1 MDRWSAGAVLGMK
14 TTYPSMVPRPRRG
27 GVPVS
32 KLEVPVA
39 STRVLSRPRLLGLLP
54 ATRPRDGDPEGSRVT
69 LVCGPA
75 GCGKTTLLTE
85 WARIARAG
93 RAVAWVSLTSDD
105 NDVFVL
111 WSAILRAL
119 EGSGAWPGDSALHRL
134 PAPRREVDGE
144 FLAAFAAAFEQLRAP
159 GVVLVLDDVNAVIG
173 REAVATLEAL
183 LRECPPM
190 LSVVLSTRFVQLLSV
205 ARLRLEGRV
214 REVDGSCLEFSAA
227 EAADLLDLHG
237 VRLTEPELRQLLVR
251 TEGWAAGLRLAA
263 MWLARA
269 PERSAMIAD
278 FARDD
283 RAVADYLVG
292 EVIERQEPHV
302 RQFLLATAVCEE
314 LTPALARALS
324 GRDDAGA
331 LLDHLERTHALI
343 TRLGGGSYRYH
354 PMLREYLHAQLAR
367 QRPTAAREL
376 HHRAAVWF
384 EQHGRTLPAIE
395 HAADAEDQEL
405 LTRLLAGY
413 GLSHITNGEGAG
425 LRRVLGRIPTGWPI
439 NANPVVTLTQVAAA
453 LDAQDTR
460 AVACLP
466 VRLPVDATTSR
477 DTGLGAGA
485 VLDAGLDATAG
496 LDAGPDGPERDGSG
510 GGPGGSDRDDRDG
523 RGGSRAAVPVPAR
536 AACHP
541 LFLTAALQR
550 ARLRSD
556 TAVATALLAQGT
568 VRTGE
573 ADVDLL
579 TALERGITW
588 LWLGLPDRAGEELRR
603 ALSLAAG
610 GRRDWMSVRCL
621 SMLAGAALAGGDF
634 DIAAA
639 RAAQAL
645 AFAGTRSWSQREVCG
660 TARLTQGWLA
670 YHRVDER
677 GTADLARVAPCD
689 PDAADLGPQ
698 LEPQLLAAVLRSAG
712 PGTAHAA
719 VGEIRQIWST
729 RWPGHVQPQ
738 LAAVALIIEQRLAYQ
753 AGATAWGVEVADRC
767 RELLGHTGELEVVRA
782 VNHAH
787 RGRTRSARQLL
798 APVLSGQTRSMS
810 VLTVIEAWLWEARLS
825 DRAGQRQRADAAFA
839 QAIALAAPRGALR
852 PLLTG
857 GREVA
862 ELLSRSSGTFGHSE
876 AFAARARAALRAD
889 AAPSSSLL
897 TTRELELLTE
907 LPSMRTAEE
916 IATSLYV
923 SVNTVKTH
931 MRGIYRKLGVSN
943 RRQAVVLARRR
954 GLI

>member
-1 MDRWSAGAVLGMK
+1 
-14 TTYPSMVPRPRRG
+14 
-27 GVPVS
+27 
-32 KLEVPVA
+32 
-39 STRVLSRPRLLGLLP
+39 
-54 ATRPRDGDPEGSRVT
+54 
-69 LVCGPA
+69 
-75 GCGKTTLLTE
+75 
-85 WARIARAG
+85 
-93 RAVAWVSLTSDD
+93 
-105 NDVFVL
+105 
-111 WSAILRAL
+111 
-119 EGSGAWPGDSALHRL
+119 
-134 PAPRREVDGE
+134 
-144 FLAAFAAAFEQLRAP
+144 
-159 GVVLVLDDVNAVIG
+159 
-173 REAVATLEAL
+173 
-183 LRECPPM
+183 
-190 LSVVLSTRFVQLLSV
+190 
-205 ARLRLEGRV
+205 
-214 REVDGSCLEFSAA
+214 
-227 EAADLLDLHG
+227 
-237 VRLTEPELRQLLVR
+237 
-251 TEGWAAGLRLAA
+251 
-263 MWLARA
+263 
-269 PERSAMIAD
+269 
-278 FARDD
+278 
-283 RAVADYLVG
+283 
-292 EVIERQEPHV
+292 
-302 RQFLLATAVCEE
+302 
-314 LTPALARALS
+314 
-324 GRDDAGA
+324 
-331 LLDHLERTHALI
+331 
-343 TRLGGGSYRYH
+343 
-354 PMLREYLHAQLAR
+354 
-367 QRPTAAREL
+367 
-376 HHRAAVWF
+376 
-384 EQHGRTLPAIE
+384 
-395 HAADAEDQEL
+395 
-405 LTRLLAGY
+405 
-413 GLSHITNGEGAG
+413 
-425 LRRVLGRIPTGWPI
+425 
-439 NANPVVTLTQVAAA
+439 
-453 LDAQDTR
+453 
-460 AVACLP
+460 
-466 VRLPVDATTSR
+466 
-477 DTGLGAGA
+477 
-485 VLDAGLDATAG
+485 
-496 LDAGPDGPERDGSG
+496 
-510 GGPGGSDRDDRDG
+510 
-523 RGGSRAAVPVPAR
+523 
-536 AACHP
+536 
-541 LFLTAALQR
+541 
-550 ARLRSD
+550 
-556 TAVATALLAQGT
+556 
-568 VRTGE
+568 
-573 ADVDLL
+573 
-579 TALERGITW
+579 
-588 LWLGLPDRAGEELRR
+588 
-603 ALSLAAG
+603 
-610 GRRDWMSVRCL
+610 MSVRCL

-634 DIAAA
+634 DSAAA

-825 DRAGQRQRADAAFA
+825 DRAGERQRADAALA
-839 QAIALAAPRGALR
+839 EAIALAAPRGALR